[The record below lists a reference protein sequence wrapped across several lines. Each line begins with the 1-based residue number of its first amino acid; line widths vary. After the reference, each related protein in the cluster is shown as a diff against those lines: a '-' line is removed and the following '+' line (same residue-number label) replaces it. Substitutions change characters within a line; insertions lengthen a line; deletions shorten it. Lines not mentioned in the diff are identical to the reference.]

1 MREFIRHPSDIPIEY
16 HIESNSAPQ
25 MKTLNDVS
33 RGGLS
38 FQTESYIEPGTDIT
52 IRFTIHE
59 PTYEAHGVVARCRKN
74 KDHYQVGVR
83 FHDPSTEYHIRMIEQ
98 ISYIEHYKKEVLEKE
113 GRTISGKEAAM
124 EWIKKYAKDFPN
136 D

>member
-1 MREFIRHPSDIPIEY
+1 MRKFIRHPTDMPIEY
-16 HIESNSAPQ
+16 HIENNSAPQ
-25 MKTLNDVS
+25 KETLNDVS

-38 FQTESYIEPGTDIT
+38 FRTETYVEPGSDIV

-59 PTYEAHGVVARCRKN
+59 PVYEAHGVVVRCRKN

-113 GRTISGKEAAM
+113 GRTITGKEAAM
-124 EWIKKYAKDFPN
+124 EWIQKYAKDFPS